1 MSETTQ
7 SAMGT
12 VMFVPLTAIQL
23 GKNCRVVDL
32 TTPDGERFVAS
43 VKARGVIQPLLV
55 RPLDKELKQLE
66 LVAGYRRYFA
76 AQQAGLKSLPVVA
89 RPMTDAEVL
98 ELQLIENLQ
107 REDLAAM
114 DEARAL
120 DRLRVELGYSVDDIQ
135 AKIFAQT
142 GKNVSRSHVYDTL
155 SLVKLTAKAEA
166 ALREGKITRSQA
178 IEIARLDADL
188 QDNAVTRFAQ
198 SENSHRDSLRYIR
211 DQFATEQEKKT
222 RWAKAAKDAAA
233 RNIPVLSP
241 KEAKALFPQEWSDR
255 ADAASGYVALSQVH
269 YEDPKRRTFSQIL
282 GKANVA
288 KSLVSCHGE
297 PMFVVKIGDVAPI
310 LNKLKVPVPGEAKK
324 AAADKAAA
332 TETKEQRT
340 KRLAAEALANAV
352 DEKLGPRMIELA
364 VAKINSK
371 TAMSALVACIEFANE
386 AFYGQVELDKT
397 RTLEAQTANLVRVL
411 CGDIGDLPEPLLEHF
426 GIKELAVRKQLTA
439 ELTALRDQEQ
449 QAVASADAAT
459 AGKGAAKKGGKR

>member
-340 KRLAAEALANAV
+340 KRLAAEALALASSDDIPPAIEHKRNLDMARGKRKAIDKSKPIEETNQEKTV
-352 DEKLGPRMIELA
+352 DITTREP
-364 VAKINSK
+364 
-371 TAMSALVACIEFANE
+371 FE
-386 AFYGQVELDKT
+386 AYSQEMGVELRKSESDLLGDQLIASIDWAT
-397 RTLEAQTANLVRVL
+397 HADTFSAFVRTLRPSSYT
-411 CGDIGDLPEPLLEHF
+411 
-426 GIKELAVRKQLTA
+426 KAVRAYLQ
-439 ELTALRDQEQ
+439 AL
-449 QAVASADAAT
+449 
-459 AGKGAAKKGGKR
+459 